1 MTEKEVIFHFIF
13 FFIFNF
19 LGMVA
24 PQLKRNCFTGGHA
37 FKYSKNLI
45 NDLKLISIIKKKEK
59 IKIKRKEFMVHV
71 IASSLNLARF
81 YQPFLE
87 FP

>member
-1 MTEKEVIFHFIF
+1 MFPSFPIFNFRQSETAACLQMTLRDNASFIF
-13 FFIFNF
+13 IFEF

-45 NDLKLISIIKKKEK
+45 DNLQLMNTIKEK
-59 IKIKRKEFMVHV
+59 LR
-71 IASSLNLARF
+71 
-81 YQPFLE
+81 
-87 FP
+87 